1 MGSEVSIDQGKWM
14 QGELMESEYEK
25 IRKKLTDEGV
35 TILQMAYVLKKSDT
49 VGRWNCRLLIHTSNS
64 MLLYKPMMGGTAKKN
79 VFRHYGTFHR
89 NSIKAVGLSAGGG
102 VDLRLTATGV
112 KAGKS
117 GTYTLEF
124 KIQSTCRDPNSASIY
139 LKDQWAKR
147 VKDWFLENG
156 VDGGIASLTSNSS
169 TGSNSSS
176 ASSGPRT
183 PGTRRVVVRCPD
195 GVGPGQNVNI
205 RVGSRTLTVRVPP
218 GVTSGKMFAVMVCD
232 FSIIL
237 LSLSLSQCISIMSH
251 RSTRTPIPTPIPTS
265 TGTRRE

>member
-1 MGSEVSIDQGKWM
+1 
-14 QGELMESEYEK
+14 
-25 IRKKLTDEGV
+25 
-35 TILQMAYVLKKSDT
+35 
-49 VGRWNCRLLIHTSNS
+49 
-64 MLLYKPMMGGTAKKN
+64 MMGCNARNN

-124 KIQSTCRDPNSASIY
+124 KIQSTCRDPNSARIY

-156 VDGGIASLTSNSS
+156 EDGGIASTLSSNRSIS
-169 TGSNSSS
+169 SNSSS
-176 ASSGPRT
+176 SGNRSS
-183 PGTRRVVVRCPD
+183 GTRRVVVRCPD

-218 GVTSGKMFAVMVCD
+218 GVTSGKMFAVMV
-232 FSIIL
+232 
-237 LSLSLSQCISIMSH
+237 
-251 RSTRTPIPTPIPTS
+251 RSVCLFPTFEHI
-265 TGTRRE
+265 GNA

>member
-14 QGELMESEYEK
+14 SGELMENEYEK

-124 KIQSTCRDPNSASIY
+124 KIQSTCRDPNNKARIY

-147 VKDWFLENG
+147 VKDWFLEDG
-156 VDGGIASLTSNSS
+156 VDGGIASLTSNNSMS
-169 TGSNSSS
+169 SNSSS
-176 ASSGPRT
+176 SSSGGTRR

-218 GVTSGKMFAVMVCD
+218 GVTSGKMFAVMVRVVFD
-232 FSIIL
+232 SMT
-237 LSLSLSQCISIMSH
+237 LSKHLSH
-251 RSTRTPIPTPIPTS
+251 THT
-265 TGTRRE
+265 